1 MDGLAS
7 RRFSLDKSFG
17 ESSSIGAATVGGHQH
32 NHSHNNSSTIN
43 TTQNSS
49 FQASPF
55 PQTSGIEFE
64 KSVSYAPG
72 PSGSGS
78 LKRTDRS
85 ESPEI
90 PPKVPCN
97 FMTQDVIEATIQCLI
112 AQAEECQ
119 RNNLDT
125 KTSEKLILE
134 EFGRCLVEI
143 IDFKSTSTNE

>member
-1 MDGLAS
+1 M
-7 RRFSLDKSFG
+7 DKSFG
-17 ESSSIGAATVGGHQH
+17 ESSSSNGGTTVGGPPLNQ
-32 NHSHNNSSTIN
+32 NPNNLSLSLNNTISSCIPP
-43 TTQNSS
+43 
-49 FQASPF
+49 SPF

-64 KSVSYAPG
+64 KSVSYAP
-72 PSGSGS
+72 PPSSGSAGKTG

-90 PPKVPCN
+90 PSKVPCN

-119 RNNLDT
+119 RNNQDT

-143 IDFKSTSTNE
+143 IDFSTTSTNE

>member
-1 MDGLAS
+1 MDGYS
-7 RRFSLDKSFG
+7 SNNYSLDKSLG
-17 ESSSIGAATVGGHQH
+17 ESSSIAGAGSHHPSHSH
-32 NHSHNNSSTIN
+32 NHNNSSLNNTSTSTIH
-43 TTQNSS
+43 
-49 FQASPF
+49 ASPF

-64 KSVSYAPG
+64 KSVSYAQQASSAAG
-72 PSGSGS
+72 KVGG

-90 PPKVPCN
+90 PPKMPCN

-125 KTSEKLILE
+125 KASEKLILE

-143 IDFKSTSTNE
+143 IDFSRNE

>member
-1 MDGLAS
+1 MDGFVT
-7 RRFSLDKSFG
+7 RYSLDKSFG
-17 ESSSIGAATVGGHQH
+17 ESSFAGSRGPHA
-32 NHSHNNSSTIN
+32 SHINDSSSLNNSTNTN
-43 TTQNSS
+43 TTIG
-49 FQASPF
+49 SPF
-55 PQTSGIEFE
+55 PITSGIEFE
-64 KSVSYAPG
+64 KSVSYAPP
-72 PSGSGS
+72 PSGVGKHG

-90 PPKVPCN
+90 PSKMPCN

-143 IDFKSTSTNE
+143 IDFSTTSTNE

>member
-1 MDGLAS
+1 MDEATNG
-7 RRFSLDKSFG
+7 FNNLDKSIG
-17 ESSSIGAATVGGHQH
+17 DSSSTSTSQH
-32 NHSHNNSSTIN
+32 PNHI
-43 TTQNSS
+43 NSS
-49 FQASPF
+49 FQDTISTIQGSPF

-64 KSVSYAPG
+64 KPISYAT
-72 PSGSGS
+72 GSSVAGKVG
-78 LKRTDRS
+78 LKRTERS

-90 PPKVPCN
+90 PPKIPCN

-119 RNNLDT
+119 RNNMDT

-143 IDFKSTSTNE
+143 IEFSTSTNE